1 MKPVLPA
8 FLAAI
13 SLALAA
19 RLPAAPR
26 IFTDDLGRQVEAELV
41 GLRGANVVL
50 AAGPVRGQWPLARL
64 SAADQAFVKAWQA
77 SNTAVKQVQVQ
88 VFEREGI
95 GQKGAFP
102 EEAPPGPSLPS
113 DLPLPGGREVKADYH
128 HCDLTIQNPSGI
140 DANHVR
146 VAYVLY
152 LVKADGSVGSNAA
165 SQPVGKIAAR
175 QNARITTEGINA
187 ARTKATQFRIQLTD
201 GNLSVDE
208 KTVRSR
214 DRFGGCWVR
223 VYGADGALL
232 GEAKRLSPELSRLD
246 PPWVENEVAEDIPI
260 LPSLDGLREL
270 LEKVVPPAPGAT
282 GAKPGLPFPH
292 PGR

>member
-1 MKPVLPA
+1 MKRVLPA
-8 FLAAI
+8 FVAAI
-13 SLALAA
+13 SLAAA
-19 RLPAAPR
+19 TRLTAGPR
-26 IFTDDLGRQVEAELV
+26 IFTDDQGRQVEAELV

-50 AAGPVRGQWPLARL
+50 AAGVARGQWPLARL
-64 SAADQAFVKAWQA
+64 SQADQAFVKEWQA
-77 SNTAVKQVQVQ
+77 SNTAVKKVQVQ
-88 VFEREGI
+88 IFEREGI
-95 GQKGAFP
+95 GQKGTFP
-102 EEAPPGPSLPS
+102 EAAPAGPSLPS
-113 DLPLPGGREVKADYH
+113 DLPLPGGREVKAGYH
-128 HCDLTIQNPSGI
+128 HCELSVQNPADI

-152 LVKADGSVGSNAA
+152 LVKADGSVGSNAE
-165 SQPVGKIAAR
+165 SQQVGKIAAR

-187 ARTKATQFRIQLTD
+187 ARTKATQFRIQITD

-223 VYGADGALL
+223 VYCADGAII

-246 PPWVENEVAEDIPI
+246 PPWVETDVPEDIPL

-270 LEKVVPPAPGAT
+270 LEKLAPPAPPGGLPKT
-282 GAKPGLPFPH
+282 GLPFQP
-292 PGR
+292 PR